1 MNREDGTISIEKVG
15 TSYRAYFEYDKD
27 FISWV
32 KKDGHGSWN
41 SAGRY
46 WSLTAKGVLNLL
58 DQHNDK
64 WFNVA
69 DDTMEAAKAEI
80 EAEQAE
86 AEHRRQKIEDAQR
99 READYWATPAEQRL
113 AGIKPI
119 ERYDF
124 KSTPYPHQIEAFNY
138 ILKREKILVA
148 DEPGLGKTAE
158 SIYASDYIKKAG
170 KAKKCLI
177 VCGVNT
183 IKYNWLD
190 EIQKHSDQ
198 KAILIDGTE
207 KKRCMDRFFGTFSVF
222 GTKLVCYT
230 NIDSGAH
237 ADQDSG
243 K

>member
-86 AEHRRQKIEDAQR
+86 AEHADAPAFRRWAPRARGTQR
-99 READYWATPAEQRL
+99 GSA
-113 AGIKPI
+113 
-119 ERYDF
+119 
-124 KSTPYPHQIEAFNY
+124 
-138 ILKREKILVA
+138 
-148 DEPGLGKTAE
+148 
-158 SIYASDYIKKAG
+158 
-170 KAKKCLI
+170 
-177 VCGVNT
+177 
-183 IKYNWLD
+183 
-190 EIQKHSDQ
+190 
-198 KAILIDGTE
+198 
-207 KKRCMDRFFGTFSVF
+207 
-222 GTKLVCYT
+222 
-230 NIDSGAH
+230 
-237 ADQDSG
+237 
-243 K
+243 